1 MQNIDYHIVGY
12 IAEYLESHEQVC
24 FKFVNKTTYGICEL
38 LNLKIREPSFKNK
51 IPLNIVYWLV
61 DTLKMGENFQTSC
74 CTRLCLE
81 KEYCKLY
88 EYIEDRNFSFSIY
101 FLKQCLSM
109 NAGDIILNCIMSK
122 KYIYDCNTI
131 YTAAIMNNKRVI
143 KWCLRN
149 KKLCL
154 RPELFD
160 NVKYDLVEF
169 ACKTKI
175 DNISTV
181 KYLIN
186 NGFKLTASCLKN
198 CISHNNFNIF
208 KYIINKIKYVLTIN
222 FTPVEIMNIAI
233 QYERLNFMKCIKK
246 IYGVRI
252 TDITHIY
259 TLVKKYKEN
268 RDRNVK
274 ECIGWLI
281 DNGKYIF
288 QEDIEIQLIHLGFNV

>member
-1 MQNIDYHIVGY
+1 MQNIDYHLVGY
-12 IAEYLESHEQVC
+12 IATFLESHEQVC
-24 FKFVNKTTYGICEL
+24 FKFANKTTYRIYQT

-61 DTLKMGENFQTSC
+61 NTLKMGENFQTSC

-81 KEYCKLY
+81 KDYYKLY
-88 EYIEDRNFSFSIY
+88 ECIEDRNFSFSIY

-122 KYIYDCNTI
+122 KYIYDFNTI

-143 KWCLRN
+143 KWCIRN

-154 RPELFD
+154 LADIFD
-160 NVKYDLVEF
+160 NIKYDLIEF

-175 DNISTV
+175 DNITTV

-186 NGFKLTASCLKN
+186 NGFKITPLCLEN
-198 CISHNNFNIF
+198 CIRHNNINIF
-208 KYIINKIKYVLTIN
+208 KYILNKIKHDLSIN
-222 FTPVEIMNIAI
+222 FTPIALMNMAI
-233 QYERLNFMKCIKK
+233 LLCKLNFMKYIKE
-246 IYGVRI
+246 IFDVRI
-252 TDITHIY
+252 SNISHIY
-259 TLVKKYKEN
+259 DLVKKYKEN
-268 RDRNVK
+268 RDRNIK

-288 QEDIEIQLIHLGFNV
+288 QEDIEIQLIYLGFNV